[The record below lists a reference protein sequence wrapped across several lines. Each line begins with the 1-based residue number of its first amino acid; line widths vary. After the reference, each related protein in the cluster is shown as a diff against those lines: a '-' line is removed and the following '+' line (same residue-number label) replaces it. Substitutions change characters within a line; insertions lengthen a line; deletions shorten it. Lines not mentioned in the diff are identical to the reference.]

1 MKELRG
7 KEQGPMK
14 FVVRKYYSGYCSHE
28 VEANSE
34 DQAYE
39 MVNGLSP
46 NYDEVLETLEDWEE
60 CNEVESI

>member
-1 MKELRG
+1 
-7 KEQGPMK
+7 MK
-14 FVVRKYYSGYCSHE
+14 FAVRKYYSGYCSYE

-39 MVNGLSP
+39 MVKDMLP

-60 CNEVESI
+60 CNEIESIGNS